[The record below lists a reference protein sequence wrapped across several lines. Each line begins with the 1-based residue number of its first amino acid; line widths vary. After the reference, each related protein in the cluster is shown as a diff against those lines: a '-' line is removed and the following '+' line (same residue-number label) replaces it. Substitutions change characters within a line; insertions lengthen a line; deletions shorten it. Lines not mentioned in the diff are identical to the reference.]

1 MVTSDPPDP
10 VRARRQR
17 IGAAA
22 GRAKRAGYGLFGV
35 AVVAF
40 VAATLAQFP
49 PALVTVVIVCL
60 AVGSLLLA
68 PAIVIA
74 YGVKAAEREDPERG
88 ERS

>member
-1 MVTSDPPDP
+1 MVTSGPPDP

-22 GRAKRAGYGLFGV
+22 AAAKRAGYLLFGV

-40 VAATLAQFP
+40 GVGVATNFP
-49 PALVTVVIVCL
+49 AASVTVVVASM
-60 AVGSLLLA
+60 AVGSALLA

-74 YGVKAAEREDPERG
+74 YGVRAAEREDPKR
-88 ERS
+88 

>member
-1 MVTSDPPDP
+1 MVTSDDP

-22 GRAKRAGYGLFGV
+22 AAAKRAGYLLFGV
-35 AVVAF
+35 AMVAF
-40 VAATLAQFP
+40 VVAVLADFP
-49 PALVTVVIVCL
+49 PALVTVVVASM

-74 YGVKAAEREDPERG
+74 YGVQKAEREDPKR
-88 ERS
+88 

>member
-1 MVTSDPPDP
+1 MVTSGPPDP

-22 GRAKRAGYGLFGV
+22 AAAKRIGYLLFGV

-40 VAATLAQFP
+40 VAGALAQFP
-49 PALVTVVIVCL
+49 SVLVTVVVASM
-60 AVGSLLLA
+60 AVGSILLA

-74 YGVKAAEREDPERG
+74 YGVKKAEREDPLR
-88 ERS
+88 